1 MSVKRVIVNREKQIR
16 MQFIKITLLTA
27 LVTSVFTVAE
37 PNIAALRT
45 LMTDS
50 RFVGLVAYVYKEPD
64 RIDQATLNRYRVCL
78 LRPCTVGGSTRTTAA
93 EWLRT
98 VRLSVHD

>member
-1 MSVKRVIVNREKQIR
+1 

-64 RIDQATLNRYRVCL
+64 RVDQATQNRYRVCL

-98 VRLSVHD
+98 ARLSVCEQTWLAYSH

>member
-1 MSVKRVIVNREKQIR
+1 VSVKRVIVNREKQIR

-64 RIDQATLNRYRVCL
+64 RVDQATLNRYRVCL

>member
-1 MSVKRVIVNREKQIR
+1 

-27 LVTSVFTVAE
+27 LVASAFTVAE

-50 RFVGLVAYVYKEPD
+50 RFVGLVAYVYKEPL
-64 RIDQATLNRYRVCL
+64 RVGQATLNRYRIYPF
-78 LRPCTVGGSTRTTAA
+78 RPCTVGGSTRTTAA

-98 VRLSVHD
+98 ARLSICE